1 MSIARTELVDK
12 YLDGDVNWLNEIR
25 RLAEKMPES
34 DKLIVR
40 SVSGTTNARSG
51 GGTMQVMGAVTKP
64 AVIDEFEGAVRD
76 DFRSVQGNGASEL
89 RTSDQYRWSF
99 EETIEIQPSYVRDQ
113 RYIGIRG
120 ALEEADEAAENLEAT
135 PVDEPV
141 MESDSR
147 APAEDRS
154 PAEIVET
161 EKSELADAKNG
172 DQTAN
177 TDQAAGT
184 DTEPESVSGDEDAP
198 AGEKDED
205 APDGEKDEDAPD
217 GGKDEDASDDQS
229 SPPEEDPGKP
239 ASSDILTKVRVE
251 KELETSPE
259 PETAASSNDDFVAET
274 RTEVKS

>member
-1 MSIARTELVDK
+1 
-12 YLDGDVNWLNEIR
+12 
-25 RLAEKMPES
+25 
-34 DKLIVR
+34 
-40 SVSGTTNARSG
+40 
-51 GGTMQVMGAVTKP
+51 
-64 AVIDEFEGAVRD
+64 
-76 DFRSVQGNGASEL
+76 
-89 RTSDQYRWSF
+89 
-99 EETIEIQPSYVRDQ
+99 
-113 RYIGIRG
+113 
-120 ALEEADEAAENLEAT
+120 
-135 PVDEPV
+135 V

-217 GGKDEDASDDQS
+217 GGKDEDAPDGGKDEDASDDQS